1 MKDPQSSLST
11 RLRELR
17 TTRKMPQDRLAAS
30 INVSKSLVQSFESG
44 KLIPQEDTAKN
55 LDEFFGT
62 GDELQ
67 GLAKDEREDRRP
79 LLRSWADH
87 EKRAALLRT
96 WELSLIP
103 GLLQVPE
110 YMRVL
115 FEAAPGNEGRVDDLM
130 AIRLARQAA
139 VFDRE
144 RPIALSCLIGESALR
159 QGPREIMKPQ
169 LEHLVDAGHRSNVRI
184 KIVPDRLGLHVG
196 LGGPIS
202 MATMSDGRRV
212 SYLDDQLRGRV
223 VATTAELVELE
234 LIWEAIDELALPAI
248 QSRDVILGAI
258 DELK

>member
-1 MKDPQSSLST
+1 MNDRQSSLPI

-17 TTRKMPQDRLAAS
+17 AAKKMAQGRLAAA
-30 INVSKSLVQSFESG
+30 INVSKSLIQSFESG
-44 KLIPQEDTAKN
+44 KLIPQEDTAKH

-62 GDELQ
+62 GDEIQ
-67 GLAKDEREDRRP
+67 ELARGERGDRRP

-110 YMRVL
+110 YMRAL
-115 FEAAPGNEGRVDDLM
+115 FDGAPGNEGRVDDLM
-130 AIRLARQAA
+130 EIRLARQAA
-139 VFDRE
+139 VLDRD

-169 LEHLVDAGHRSNVRI
+169 LEHLVDAGHRPSVRI

-202 MATMSDGRRV
+202 MATMADGRRV

-234 LIWEAIDELALPAI
+234 LIWEAIDEMALPAL
-248 QSRDVILGAI
+248 QSRDVILRMV